1 MTAEEFLSEMAETA
15 NTHNLEAHMNL
26 ISKDV
31 KVTGFPEFDLI
42 TYDDWFNQ
50 CKQEF
55 ENRLL
60 VRVSYKDL
68 HTLSET
74 TDEIRFVAVE
84 TVYARDGQT
93 NINCIKFTIRKE
105 NDGQWRVVFEHIISG
120 ADLDD
125 DNSIT
130 LQ

>member
-15 NTHNLEAHMNL
+15 NTHNLEAHMKL

-55 ENRLL
+55 ENMLL
-60 VRVSYKDL
+60 VKVSYQDI

-93 NINCIKFTIRKE
+93 NVNCIEFTIRKE
-105 NDGQWRVVFEHIISG
+105 SDEQWRVVFERIIS
-120 ADLDD
+120 AANLDD

-130 LQ
+130 IQ

>member
-1 MTAEEFLSEMAETA
+1 M
-15 NTHNLEAHMNL
+15 
-26 ISKDV
+26 
-31 KVTGFPEFDLI
+31 
-42 TYDDWFNQ
+42 
-50 CKQEF
+50 
-55 ENRLL
+55 L
-60 VRVSYKDL
+60 VRVSYQDL

-84 TVYARDGQT
+84 AVYARDGQI
-93 NINCIKFTIRKE
+93 NINCIEFTIRKE
-105 NDGQWRVVFEHIISG
+105 SDGQWRVVFERIISA